1 MNFQKAHERFSILFL
16 LLYTC
21 LISVSSDLVY
31 ACLIRGVWRTVCQMT
46 KLFISLNVFQIK
58 AVLLV
63 NNYPDLDHMNSSAVL
78 VREALHFLIFLSV
91 RLRVPQ
97 WCRLGQLGGPSLCP
111 AGLCSFASLRR
122 LEAWCVSHCPCAE
135 LSRAGPSSVSAL
147 LSTPTPPSTSAPHDY
162 AEVSSPGD
170 RPLVTMWGHLAQGA
184 PMTMWGCLAPGS
196 PCDYV
201 GVSGPRDPRPMTVW
215 GVSPSPCDYVGAS
228 GPGSPL

>member
-1 MNFQKAHERFSILFL
+1 
-16 LLYTC
+16 
-21 LISVSSDLVY
+21 
-31 ACLIRGVWRTVCQMT
+31 
-46 KLFISLNVFQIK
+46 
-58 AVLLV
+58 
-63 NNYPDLDHMNSSAVL
+63 MNSSAVL
-78 VREALHFLIFLSV
+78 VQEALHFLIFLSV

-97 WCRLGQLGGPSLCP
+97 WFRLGQLGGPSLCP

-196 PCDYV
+196 PPVLLRLC
-201 GVSGPRDPRPMTVW
+201 
-215 GVSPSPCDYVGAS
+215 
-228 GPGSPL
+228 GSPGPAPPVWLRKEVSEGRLLAGFHCSPPGGSYVSSGDGRRAVMRSRWHKESL